1 MGELR
6 IKNDRE
12 TDLRSCEVTQAV
24 TLYLYCNDC
33 ALIL

>member
-24 TLYLYCNDC
+24 TKK
-33 ALIL
+33 AQKKF